1 MPEFI
6 RIVNPSN
13 GTYKNVLI
21 NINHI
26 IRIDTTSNPDIL
38 QVVPRLTHTPPTL
51 TGRGFLFH
59 PQLPPLQQPFYK
71 KLVYGKFYY
80 TKTFTHPT
88 TPTKTF
94 LQKKMV
100 AITQPKLPLKI

>member
-6 RIVNPSN
+6 RTVNPSN

-38 QVVPRLTHTPPTL
+38 QVIPVSDNTYTDYYYVLSEDLMNLVSIRNL
-51 TGRGFLFH
+51 
-59 PQLPPLQQPFYK
+59 
-71 KLVYGKFYY
+71 KL
-80 TKTFTHPT
+80 
-88 TPTKTF
+88 
-94 LQKKMV
+94 LEE
-100 AITQPKLPLKI
+100 ITEKQNP

>member
-6 RIVNPSN
+6 RTVNPSN

-38 QVVPRLTHTPPTL
+38 QVVPVSNNAYTDYYYVFSEDLMNLVSIRNL
-51 TGRGFLFH
+51 
-59 PQLPPLQQPFYK
+59 
-71 KLVYGKFYY
+71 KL
-80 TKTFTHPT
+80 
-88 TPTKTF
+88 
-94 LQKKMV
+94 LEE
-100 AITQPKLPLKI
+100 ITDKQNP

>member
-6 RIVNPSN
+6 RTVNPSN

-38 QVVPRLTHTPPTL
+38 QVIPVSDNTYTDYYYVFSEDLMNLVSIRNL
-51 TGRGFLFH
+51 
-59 PQLPPLQQPFYK
+59 
-71 KLVYGKFYY
+71 KL
-80 TKTFTHPT
+80 
-88 TPTKTF
+88 
-94 LQKKMV
+94 LEE
-100 AITQPKLPLKI
+100 ITEKQNP

>member
-6 RIVNPSN
+6 RIVDPSN

-38 QVVPRLTHTPPTL
+38 QVVPVSDNTYTDYYYVFSEDLMNLVSIRNL
-51 TGRGFLFH
+51 
-59 PQLPPLQQPFYK
+59 
-71 KLVYGKFYY
+71 KLIEE
-80 TKTFTHPT
+80 
-88 TPTKTF
+88 
-94 LQKKMV
+94 
-100 AITQPKLPLKI
+100 ITEKQNP

>member
-6 RIVNPSN
+6 RIVDPSN

-38 QVVPRLTHTPPTL
+38 QVIPVSDNAYTDYYYVFSKDLMNLVSIRNL
-51 TGRGFLFH
+51 
-59 PQLPPLQQPFYK
+59 QLLDQ
-71 KLVYGKFYY
+71 
-80 TKTFTHPT
+80 
-88 TPTKTF
+88 
-94 LQKKMV
+94 
-100 AITQPKLPLKI
+100 ITEKQNP

>member
-38 QVVPRLTHTPPTL
+38 QVIPVSDNTYTDYYYVFSEDLMNLVSIRNL
-51 TGRGFLFH
+51 
-59 PQLPPLQQPFYK
+59 
-71 KLVYGKFYY
+71 KL
-80 TKTFTHPT
+80 
-88 TPTKTF
+88 
-94 LQKKMV
+94 LEE
-100 AITQPKLPLKI
+100 ITEKQNP

>member
-6 RIVNPSN
+6 RTVNPSN

-38 QVVPRLTHTPPTL
+38 QVVPVSDNAYTDYYYVFSEDLMNLVSIRNL
-51 TGRGFLFH
+51 
-59 PQLPPLQQPFYK
+59 
-71 KLVYGKFYY
+71 KL
-80 TKTFTHPT
+80 
-88 TPTKTF
+88 
-94 LQKKMV
+94 LEE
-100 AITQPKLPLKI
+100 ITEKQNP

>member
-21 NINHI
+21 NMNHI

-38 QVVPRLTHTPPTL
+38 QVVPVSDNTY
-51 TGRGFLFH
+51 TGSYYVFSEDLMNLVSIRNL
-59 PQLPPLQQPFYK
+59 
-71 KLVYGKFYY
+71 KL
-80 TKTFTHPT
+80 
-88 TPTKTF
+88 
-94 LQKKMV
+94 LEE
-100 AITQPKLPLKI
+100 ITEKQNP

>member
-6 RIVNPSN
+6 RTVNLSN

-38 QVVPRLTHTPPTL
+38 QVIPVSDNAYTDYYYVFSEDLMNLVSIRNL
-51 TGRGFLFH
+51 
-59 PQLPPLQQPFYK
+59 
-71 KLVYGKFYY
+71 KL
-80 TKTFTHPT
+80 
-88 TPTKTF
+88 
-94 LQKKMV
+94 LEE
-100 AITQPKLPLKI
+100 ITEKQNP

>member
-38 QVVPRLTHTPPTL
+38 QVVPVSDNTYPGSHYV
-51 TGRGFLFH
+51 F
-59 PQLPPLQQPFYK
+59 K
-71 KLVYGKFYY
+71 KDLMNLVSIRNLK
-80 TKTFTHPT
+80 
-88 TPTKTF
+88 
-94 LQKKMV
+94 LIEE
-100 AITQPKLPLKI
+100 ITEKQNP

>member
-6 RIVNPSN
+6 RTVNPSN

-38 QVVPRLTHTPPTL
+38 QVVPVSDNAYTDYYYVFSEDLMNLVSIRNLTL
-51 TGRGFLFH
+51 LEE
-59 PQLPPLQQPFYK
+59 
-71 KLVYGKFYY
+71 
-80 TKTFTHPT
+80 
-88 TPTKTF
+88 
-94 LQKKMV
+94 
-100 AITQPKLPLKI
+100 ITEKQNP

>member
-38 QVVPRLTHTPPTL
+38 QVVPVSNNAYTDYYYVFSEDLMNLVSIRNL
-51 TGRGFLFH
+51 
-59 PQLPPLQQPFYK
+59 
-71 KLVYGKFYY
+71 KLIEE
-80 TKTFTHPT
+80 
-88 TPTKTF
+88 
-94 LQKKMV
+94 
-100 AITQPKLPLKI
+100 ITEKQNP

>member
-6 RIVNPSN
+6 RTVNPSN

-38 QVVPRLTHTPPTL
+38 QVVPVSDNTYTDYYYVFSEDLMNLVSIRNL
-51 TGRGFLFH
+51 
-59 PQLPPLQQPFYK
+59 
-71 KLVYGKFYY
+71 KL
-80 TKTFTHPT
+80 
-88 TPTKTF
+88 
-94 LQKKMV
+94 LEE
-100 AITQPKLPLKI
+100 ITEKQNP

>member
-6 RIVNPSN
+6 RTVNPSN

-38 QVVPRLTHTPPTL
+38 QVVPVSDNTYPGSYYVFSEDLIRLL
-51 TGRGFLFH
+51 DARNQELID
-59 PQLPPLQQPFYK
+59 Q
-71 KLVYGKFYY
+71 
-80 TKTFTHPT
+80 
-88 TPTKTF
+88 
-94 LQKKMV
+94 
-100 AITQPKLPLKI
+100 ITEKQNP

>member
-6 RIVNPSN
+6 RTVNLSN

-38 QVVPRLTHTPPTL
+38 QVIPVSDNAYTDYYYVFRDDLMNL
-51 TGRGFLFH
+51 VSIRNL
-59 PQLPPLQQPFYK
+59 
-71 KLVYGKFYY
+71 KLIEE
-80 TKTFTHPT
+80 
-88 TPTKTF
+88 
-94 LQKKMV
+94 
-100 AITQPKLPLKI
+100 ITEKQNP

>member
-6 RIVNPSN
+6 RTVNPSN

-38 QVVPRLTHTPPTL
+38 QVVPVSDNTYTDYYYVFSEDLMN
-51 TGRGFLFH
+51 
-59 PQLPPLQQPFYK
+59 
-71 KLVYGKFYY
+71 LVSIRN
-80 TKTFTHPT
+80 
-88 TPTKTF
+88 
-94 LQKKMV
+94 LELLEE
-100 AITQPKLPLKI
+100 ITEKQNP

>member
-6 RIVNPSN
+6 RTVNPSN

-38 QVVPRLTHTPPTL
+38 QVIPVSDNAYTDYYYVFSEDLMNLVSIRNL
-51 TGRGFLFH
+51 
-59 PQLPPLQQPFYK
+59 
-71 KLVYGKFYY
+71 KL
-80 TKTFTHPT
+80 
-88 TPTKTF
+88 
-94 LQKKMV
+94 LEE
-100 AITQPKLPLKI
+100 ITEKQNP

>member
-6 RIVNPSN
+6 RIIDPSN

-38 QVVPRLTHTPPTL
+38 QVVPVSDNTYTDYYYVFSEDLMNLVSIRNL
-51 TGRGFLFH
+51 
-59 PQLPPLQQPFYK
+59 
-71 KLVYGKFYY
+71 KL
-80 TKTFTHPT
+80 
-88 TPTKTF
+88 
-94 LQKKMV
+94 LEE
-100 AITQPKLPLKI
+100 ITEKQNP

>member
-6 RIVNPSN
+6 RTVDPSN

-38 QVVPRLTHTPPTL
+38 QVIPVSDNAYTDYYYVFSEDLMNLVSIRNL
-51 TGRGFLFH
+51 
-59 PQLPPLQQPFYK
+59 
-71 KLVYGKFYY
+71 KL
-80 TKTFTHPT
+80 
-88 TPTKTF
+88 
-94 LQKKMV
+94 LEE
-100 AITQPKLPLKI
+100 ITEKQNP

>member
-6 RIVNPSN
+6 RLVNPSN

-38 QVVPRLTHTPPTL
+38 QVVPVSNNAYTDYYYVFSEDLMNLVSIRNL
-51 TGRGFLFH
+51 
-59 PQLPPLQQPFYK
+59 
-71 KLVYGKFYY
+71 KL
-80 TKTFTHPT
+80 
-88 TPTKTF
+88 
-94 LQKKMV
+94 LEE
-100 AITQPKLPLKI
+100 ITEKQNP

>member
-6 RIVNPSN
+6 RTVNPSN

-38 QVVPRLTHTPPTL
+38 QVVPVSDNTYTDYYYVFNEDLMNLVSIRNL
-51 TGRGFLFH
+51 
-59 PQLPPLQQPFYK
+59 
-71 KLVYGKFYY
+71 KL
-80 TKTFTHPT
+80 
-88 TPTKTF
+88 
-94 LQKKMV
+94 LEE
-100 AITQPKLPLKI
+100 ITEKQNP

>member
-38 QVVPRLTHTPPTL
+38 QVVPVSDNAYTAYYYVFSEDLMNLVSIRNL
-51 TGRGFLFH
+51 
-59 PQLPPLQQPFYK
+59 
-71 KLVYGKFYY
+71 KL
-80 TKTFTHPT
+80 
-88 TPTKTF
+88 
-94 LQKKMV
+94 LEE
-100 AITQPKLPLKI
+100 ITEKQNP

>member
-6 RIVNPSN
+6 RIVDPSN

-38 QVVPRLTHTPPTL
+38 QVVPVSDNTYTDYYYVFSEDLMNLVSIRNL
-51 TGRGFLFH
+51 
-59 PQLPPLQQPFYK
+59 
-71 KLVYGKFYY
+71 KL
-80 TKTFTHPT
+80 
-88 TPTKTF
+88 
-94 LQKKMV
+94 LEE
-100 AITQPKLPLKI
+100 ITEKQNP

>member
-38 QVVPRLTHTPPTL
+38 QVVPVSDNAYTDYYYVFSEDLMNLVSIRNL
-51 TGRGFLFH
+51 
-59 PQLPPLQQPFYK
+59 
-71 KLVYGKFYY
+71 KL
-80 TKTFTHPT
+80 
-88 TPTKTF
+88 
-94 LQKKMV
+94 LEE
-100 AITQPKLPLKI
+100 ITEKQNP

>member
-6 RIVNPSN
+6 RTVNPSN

-38 QVVPRLTHTPPTL
+38 QVVPVSNNAYTDYYYVFSEDLMNLVSIRNL
-51 TGRGFLFH
+51 
-59 PQLPPLQQPFYK
+59 
-71 KLVYGKFYY
+71 KL
-80 TKTFTHPT
+80 
-88 TPTKTF
+88 
-94 LQKKMV
+94 LEE
-100 AITQPKLPLKI
+100 ITEKQNP

>member
-6 RIVNPSN
+6 RTVNPSN

-38 QVVPRLTHTPPTL
+38 QVVPVSDNTY
-51 TGRGFLFH
+51 TGSYYVFSEDLMNLVSIRNL
-59 PQLPPLQQPFYK
+59 
-71 KLVYGKFYY
+71 KLIEE
-80 TKTFTHPT
+80 
-88 TPTKTF
+88 
-94 LQKKMV
+94 
-100 AITQPKLPLKI
+100 ITEKQNP

>member
-38 QVVPRLTHTPPTL
+38 QVVPVSDNAYTNYYDVFSEDLMNLVSIRNL
-51 TGRGFLFH
+51 
-59 PQLPPLQQPFYK
+59 
-71 KLVYGKFYY
+71 KL
-80 TKTFTHPT
+80 
-88 TPTKTF
+88 
-94 LQKKMV
+94 LEE
-100 AITQPKLPLKI
+100 ITEKQNP